1 MKNKFITSTIIL
13 MIFTIITKLLGFVIR
28 IIFTRVIGDG
38 ITLYSLIMPTYSLL
52 LAICTLGLPYA
63 ISTIMARNNIRGIHI
78 LASILPIAILFNI
91 IIITLVII
99 FAPFLSNNL
108 LNNPNTYYPILS
120 ITIVLPFASI
130 SGILKGYYFGKQ
142 NVIPNSIS
150 NVIEQITRLVLILI
164 FIPKLLEKSIIHA
177 TCGYIVISAIT
188 ELVQITIYL
197 IFAPKN
203 IKISLSDLIIKPKIQ
218 NQILSLSIPNISGR
232 IIGNICYFL
241 EPIILT
247 NILLLIGYSNGYIIK
262 EYAIYNAYVIPLLTM
277 GSFFT
282 QALNTTLIPE
292 ISKNYN
298 NKTQIKR
305 RLFQSL
311 LISITIGIFICMI
324 LYFKGS
330 TLLKI
335 IFNTN
340 EGIEYLKFLAIFF
353 PLFYLEGPLMSTLQG
368 LNLSVTSMKITLY
381 GCIIKLITIVILSLF
396 SIGIYGLIIS
406 EIVDILVVLY
416 LCIKKLKQIKYI

>member
-1 MKNKFITSTIIL
+1 
-13 MIFTIITKLLGFVIR
+13 
-28 IIFTRVIGDG
+28 
-38 ITLYSLIMPTYSLL
+38 
-52 LAICTLGLPYA
+52 
-63 ISTIMARNNIRGIHI
+63 
-78 LASILPIAILFNI
+78 
-91 IIITLVII
+91 
-99 FAPFLSNNL
+99 
-108 LNNPNTYYPILS
+108 
-120 ITIVLPFASI
+120 
-130 SGILKGYYFGKQ
+130 
-142 NVIPNSIS
+142 
-150 NVIEQITRLVLILI
+150 
-164 FIPKLLEKSIIHA
+164 
-177 TCGYIVISAIT
+177 
-188 ELVQITIYL
+188 
-197 IFAPKN
+197 
-203 IKISLSDLIIKPKIQ
+203 
-218 NQILSLSIPNISGR
+218 
-232 IIGNICYFL
+232 
-241 EPIILT
+241 
-247 NILLLIGYSNGYIIK
+247 
-262 EYAIYNAYVIPLLTM
+262 M